1 MANSR
6 MAYNLSNFY
15 GIDRI
20 LFGDSN
26 PKDLL
31 KEGEFNNYQ
40 TAKGAFLSN
49 AYDIYTKL
57 GFTPERSFKS
67 PKKLVEYGVVRA
79 DKSLERAKK
88 IVSTSSV
95 TKMLKEEFKQIAGN
109 KKTSSAR
116 KVANILVLENI
127 QKVAIDSMIME
138 NAIKNG
144 CPVCI
149 QKWETKILFDAH
161 KTLRDALIKYAA

>member
-31 KEGEFNNYQ
+31 KEGEFSNYQ

-57 GFTPERSFKS
+57 GFDPQRGFKS
-67 PKKLVEYGVVRA
+67 PKKLVEYGIIRA

-95 TKMLKEEFKQIAGN
+95 TKMLKEEYRQMTGG
-109 KKTSSAR
+109 KKTSRAR
-116 KVANILVLENI
+116 KVANSLVLENI

-138 NAIKNG
+138 SAIKNG